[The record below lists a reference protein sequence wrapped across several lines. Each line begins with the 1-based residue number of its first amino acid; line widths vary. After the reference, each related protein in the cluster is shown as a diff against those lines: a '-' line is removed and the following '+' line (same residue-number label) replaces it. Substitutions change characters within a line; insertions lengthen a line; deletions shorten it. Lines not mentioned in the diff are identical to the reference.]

1 MQLVNDRVWNP
12 DSKLCNLSSSSPVY
26 SIKHLETHC
35 GAVFGKITCVRL
47 LSIDKKTHYNQELF
61 SAWKLSSPLPPTGI
75 NNVVITLSN
84 WRKQDPDCGYRG
96 LCVCVC
102 VCVTQ
107 LYPTLCD
114 PMDCTHQASP
124 SMEISQARILE
135 WLPFPSPGDLP
146 NPGIN
151 PVSPELAGRFFTTS
165 TTWEAYQ

>member
-1 MQLVNDRVWNP
+1 MPLVNDRVWNP

-102 VCVTQ
+102 VCVCDSVVSNSLWPHG
-107 LYPTLCD
+107 LYPPGFSIHGNFPGKNTGVV
-114 PMDCTHQASP
+114 A
-124 SMEISQARILE
+124 ISFSRGSSQPRDQ
-135 WLPFPSPGDLP
+135 SC
-146 NPGIN
+146 
-151 PVSPELAGRFFTTS
+151 VSWISR
-165 TTWEAYQ
+165 

>member
-1 MQLVNDRVWNP
+1 MYKKQQLKYTAFSVFKVRLGIITFDEVMQLVNDRVWNP

-47 LSIDKKTHYNQELF
+47 LSIDRKTHYNQELF

-102 VCVTQ
+102 VRDSV
-107 LYPTLCD
+107 
-114 PMDCTHQASP
+114 
-124 SMEISQARILE
+124 
-135 WLPFPSPGDLP
+135 
-146 NPGIN
+146 
-151 PVSPELAGRFFTTS
+151 VSNSL
-165 TTWEAYQ
+165 

>member
-96 LCVCVC
+96 LCVCGC
-102 VCVTQ
+102 VCGWLSCIQLFVTPWTV
-107 LYPTLCD
+107 PTRLLHPWKFSRQEYWSGCHFLLQGIFPTQGSILC
-114 PMDCTHQASP
+114 
-124 SMEISQARILE
+124 L
-135 WLPFPSPGDLP
+135 L
-146 NPGIN
+146 N
-151 PVSPELAGRFFTTS
+151 
-165 TTWEAYQ
+165 

>member
-102 VCVTQ
+102 VCVCVWLSCIQLFVTPWTVPTRLLHPWKFSRQEYWSGCHFLLQGIFPTQ
-107 LYPTLCD
+107 GSILC
-114 PMDCTHQASP
+114 
-124 SMEISQARILE
+124 L
-135 WLPFPSPGDLP
+135 L
-146 NPGIN
+146 N
-151 PVSPELAGRFFTTS
+151 
-165 TTWEAYQ
+165 

>member
-102 VCVTQ
+102 VCDSVVSNSLWPHG
-107 LYPTLCD
+107 LYPPGFSIHGNFPGKKTGVV
-114 PMDCTHQASP
+114 A
-124 SMEISQARILE
+124 ISFSRGSSQPRDQ
-135 WLPFPSPGDLP
+135 SC
-146 NPGIN
+146 
-151 PVSPELAGRFFTTS
+151 VSWISR
-165 TTWEAYQ
+165 

>member
-1 MQLVNDRVWNP
+1 MQLVNDRDWNP

-47 LSIDKKTHYNQELF
+47 LSIDRKTHYNQELF

-102 VCVTQ
+102 ARLSCIQLFVTPWTV
-107 LYPTLCD
+107 PTRLLHPWKFPRQEYWSGFHFLLQGIFPTQGSILC
-114 PMDCTHQASP
+114 
-124 SMEISQARILE
+124 L
-135 WLPFPSPGDLP
+135 L
-146 NPGIN
+146 N
-151 PVSPELAGRFFTTS
+151 
-165 TTWEAYQ
+165 

>member
-102 VCVTQ
+102 VCDSVVSNSLWPHG
-107 LYPTLCD
+107 LYPPGFSIHGNFPGKNTGVV
-114 PMDCTHQASP
+114 A
-124 SMEISQARILE
+124 ISFSRGSSQPRDQ
-135 WLPFPSPGDLP
+135 SC
-146 NPGIN
+146 
-151 PVSPELAGRFFTTS
+151 VSWISR
-165 TTWEAYQ
+165 